1 MHLSRYVEKMEA
13 MRSTAWTD
21 DRLDDLNSRVGDL
34 ARRMD
39 NRFNRVDA
47 NIRALRTELKGEIG
61 DLRTEVK
68 AEICGL
74 RSEMG
79 AFQRTMIQATVALA
93 ATFVT
98 GFATLAGLIV
108 TQL

>member
-1 MHLSRYVEKMEA
+1 MEA

-34 ARRMD
+34 GRRMD
-39 NRFNRVDA
+39 NGFNRVDSS
-47 NIRALRTELKGEIG
+47 IRALRTEMKTEIG
-61 DLRTEVK
+61 DLRTEMK
-68 AEICGL
+68 TEIGDL
-74 RSEMG
+74 RSEMSS
-79 AFQRTMIQATVALA
+79 FQRTMVQATVAMA